1 MICPLYTLF
10 WASLVAQLIK
20 NLPVVKETVV
30 QFLGGKIPW
39 RRDRLPTPIFLGFLV
54 AQTVKNLPAMW
65 EAWVQSLGWED
76 PLEKAMVIHSSI
88 LAWRIPMDRGAW
100 LATVHGI
107 AKTQTWLSDYAQH
120 STAQHIRHFVRS
132 MTLFFHIVNMSEVVM
147 SLTMNTRDH
156 PCAFCWPVS
165 PQDVI
170 VIAWHLL
177 ARRHWIKFEEW
188 MWLRP

>member
-65 EAWVQSLGWED
+65 EAWFSPWV
-76 PLEKAMVIHSSI
+76 EKIP
-88 LAWRIPMDRGAW
+88 WRR
-100 LATVHGI
+100 
-107 AKTQTWLSDYAQH
+107 QWLSTPVFLPGESPWTEEPGWLQFMVLQKLRHDWVTTH